1 MRILFLLLI
10 LLNLGYFMWQW
21 PHQTN
26 DKILPK
32 GPIPVAPHSK
42 TLQLLSEVHTPP
54 APKPAPA
61 APDDNTSPATPP
73 AQTP

>member
-26 DKILPK
+26 ETILPK
-32 GPIPVAPHSK
+32 GPIPIAPHSK
-42 TLQLLSEVHTPP
+42 VLQLLSEVHTPP
-54 APKPAPA
+54 APKSTAPGDKSTPA
-61 APDDNTSPATPP
+61 APP
-73 AQTP
+73 AQKP